1 MNELQV
7 FSYEGNEIRTIQR
20 AGEPWWVLKDVC
32 SALGLSNP
40 TIVSARLDDDE
51 KDIFKT
57 KSDLVLDVSNR
68 GVTIVNESGLYNVI
82 LRSYKP
88 EARHFKRWVTHE
100 VLPAIRKHGAYV
112 TDKAKQQAL
121 EAKLLNARARV
132 LAEWMKISQQVNSPE
147 YKQICASYASNAL
160 AGEPVLPLPAAQER
174 YYSATEI
181 GKELGISAQKVG
193 SLAIAN
199 GLKTDEFGK
208 WFFDKAKNANKEVT
222 TFRYNSKA
230 VERFRELV
238 RE

>member
-7 FSYEGNEIRTIQR
+7 FSNPKFGEVRTVAENGR
-20 AGEPWWVLKDVC
+20 VLFCGSDVAR
-32 SALGLSNP
+32 ALGYARPNEA
-40 TIVSARLDDDE
+40 VSAHAKGTVKRRTLTRGGEQDMLFITEGDIYRLATHSKLPGAE
-51 KDIFKT
+51 EF
-57 KSDLVLDVSNR
+57 
-68 GVTIVNESGLYNVI
+68 ES
-82 LRSYKP
+82 
-88 EARHFKRWVTHE
+88 WVFDE

-132 LAEWMKISQQVNSPE
+132 SAQWMKISQQVNSPE

>member
-7 FSYEGNEIRTIQR
+7 FSNPKFGEVRTVAENGR
-20 AGEPWWVLKDVC
+20 VLFCGSDVAR
-32 SALGLSNP
+32 ALGYARPNEA
-40 TIVSARLDDDE
+40 VSAHAKGTVKRRTLTRGGEQDMLFITEGDIYRLATHSKLPGAE
-51 KDIFKT
+51 EF
-57 KSDLVLDVSNR
+57 
-68 GVTIVNESGLYNVI
+68 ES
-82 LRSYKP
+82 
-88 EARHFKRWVTHE
+88 WVFDE

-132 LAEWMKISQQVNSPE
+132 SAQWMKISQQVNSPE

-208 WFFDKAKNANKEVT
+208 WFFDKSKYSSKEVT
-222 TFRYNSKA
+222 TFRYNDKA
-230 VERFRELV
+230 VERLRELAKG
-238 RE
+238 

>member
-7 FSYEGNEIRTIQR
+7 FSNPKFGEVRTVAENGR
-20 AGEPWWVLKDVC
+20 VLFCGSDVAR
-32 SALGLSNP
+32 ALGYARPNEA
-40 TIVSARLDDDE
+40 VSAHAKGTVKRRTLTRGGEQDMLFITEGDIYRLATHSKLPGAE
-51 KDIFKT
+51 EF
-57 KSDLVLDVSNR
+57 
-68 GVTIVNESGLYNVI
+68 ES
-82 LRSYKP
+82 
-88 EARHFKRWVTHE
+88 WVFDE

-132 LAEWMKISQQVNSPE
+132 SAQWMKISQQVNSPE

-222 TFRYNSKA
+222 TFRYNDKA
-230 VERFRELV
+230 VERLRELV
-238 RE
+238 KG